1 MFFDICVDCGVIII
15 IKAMNTQ
22 LPLIV
27 TIVVFVLKM
36 NNSGKKKGQLSVMG
50 QSVETEIG
58 YHIF

>member
-27 TIVVFVLKM
+27 TIVVFVRKM
-36 NNSGKKKGQLSVMG
+36 NNSGKKKDSCL
-50 QSVETEIG
+50 
-58 YHIF
+58 